1 MRQNKQLKIKGE
13 AGVGLIEVL
22 VSLLILS
29 VGILGIVSL
38 QTRALQLNQGV
49 LYQSRAN
56 VLAYDILDRMRSNQS
71 QVDSYQI
78 GLDDAKPAY
87 TDCQTSTA
95 NCSPGQMIDFD
106 LGTWREEVESVL
118 PGGKSSIVRTGGAQ
132 PAFIITLQFD
142 SSRVMSAT
150 KAGQDKLADGDAFVQ
165 QVSFRTAF

>member
-1 MRQNKQLKIKGE
+1 MRQKKQLKIMGE

-56 VLAYDILDRMRSNQS
+56 VLAYDIMDRMRSNQA
-71 QVDSYQI
+71 QVDNYQI
-78 GLDDAKPAY
+78 GFDDTKPTY

-95 NCSPGQMIDFD
+95 NCTPTQMTDFD

-118 PGGKSSIVRTGGAQ
+118 PGGKSSIVRTGGGQ
-132 PAFIITLQFD
+132 PSFIITLQFD
-142 SSRVMSAT
+142 SSRIESAT
-150 KAGQDKLADGDAFVQ
+150 KAGQDAMEEGAAMVQ
-165 QVSFRTAF
+165 QVSLRTAF